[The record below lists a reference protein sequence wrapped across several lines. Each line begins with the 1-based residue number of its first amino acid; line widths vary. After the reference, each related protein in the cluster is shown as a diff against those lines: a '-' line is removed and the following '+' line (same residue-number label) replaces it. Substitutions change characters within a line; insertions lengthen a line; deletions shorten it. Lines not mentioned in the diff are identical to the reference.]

1 MSTTQFMLIGVAAVG
16 IGVFAWM
23 RTDNNSYAERE
34 VALDSPE
41 AQAALAL
48 LEQLT
53 QSTNALPEVISPK
66 ANPMVQ
72 QRLLR
77 RAIQLKESG
86 SVTLGSAHWTG
97 DYLKVQVS
105 SAPQDLWF
113 TLEKAGDEGLKLLG
127 VQD

>member
-66 ANPMVQ
+66 ANLMVQ

-77 RAIQLKESG
+77 RAIHLKESG
-86 SVTLGSAHWTG
+86 SVTLDSAHWTG

>member
-1 MSTTQFMLIGVAAVG
+1 MSNAQFILIGVAVVG
-16 IGVFAWM
+16 IGVFALM
-23 RTDNNSYAERE
+23 RTENNSYAERE

-53 QSTNALPEVISPK
+53 QSTNALPEVVSPK

-105 SAPQDLWF
+105 SAPQELWF
-113 TLEKAGDEGLKLLG
+113 TLEKAADEGLKLLG